1 MTDTMQEHVFNYE
14 SSDIII
20 DILSLESPYS
30 TILCENI
37 QYFNKKYIKNEIQ
50 NENKNE
56 NNYSY
61 LIKYELTKIKTEKFN
76 TEKFSCKFKYPIEI
90 LDLSLIELHKYC
102 VAHNF
107 SKTKIK
113 LIKYE
118 KQKHNDNFYNRY
130 FKGKDLN
137 N

>member
-1 MTDTMQEHVFNYE
+1 MKN
-14 SSDIII
+14 III
-20 DILSLESPYS
+20 ISLESPYS

-37 QYFNKKYIKNEIQ
+37 QYFNKKYIKNE
-50 NENKNE
+50 
-56 NNYSY
+56 
-61 LIKYELTKIKTEKFN
+61 LTKIN

-118 KQKHNDNFYNRY
+118 KQKHNDTKFTCKY
-130 FKGKDLN
+130 
-137 N
+137 